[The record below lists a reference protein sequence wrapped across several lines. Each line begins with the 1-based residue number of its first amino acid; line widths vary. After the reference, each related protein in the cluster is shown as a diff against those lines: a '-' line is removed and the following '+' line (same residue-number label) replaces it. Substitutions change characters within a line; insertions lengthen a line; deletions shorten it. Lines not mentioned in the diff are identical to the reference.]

1 MNLLQNNG
9 LSFKKS
15 TWIIKNSWNFTIT
28 ERIEPVILL
37 FYNVKWNNVPMWL
50 VLRTIK
56 GFINLWNN
64 FFFLFMIKKTSTFI
78 WINAFHIICPR
89 SHFWRFLVSNRC
101 CKTSLFSF
109 VLFYL
114 SRQIGFLHYVFIWV
128 WISFLWFAL
137 AQRWWLQSWFMMI
150 AVIFVYYSS
159 KCSAAQ
165 F

>member
-1 MNLLQNNG
+1 
-9 LSFKKS
+9 
-15 TWIIKNSWNFTIT
+15 
-28 ERIEPVILL
+28 
-37 FYNVKWNNVPMWL
+37 MWL

-78 WINAFHIICPR
+78 WINAFHIICPK

-128 WISFLWFAL
+128 WISFHLICL
-137 AQRWWLQSWFMMI
+137 GTKMMI
-150 AVIFVYYSS
+150 AIMVRDDSRNLRLLFFKIQCSSILVPQREVWNTRHSKRKSDSTSLYSRAEVCFFV
-159 KCSAAQ
+159 
-165 F
+165 